1 MQRLDPVAKASHVLS
16 FDFDGTLH
24 DPSTVPSVPSE
35 FFELIRQLRETQGAA
50 WGINTGRSMPHV
62 VEGLLE
68 SHAPFLPD
76 WVIARE
82 REIYFPNRFGR
93 WVPDEKWNQRCE
105 KEIHGLFKKHRKLLN
120 KIREEVLAHTGAE
133 WIEMEG
139 EPAGLV
145 ARRAEDMEWIE
156 PRVIALA
163 AEAPELGWQRN
174 SIWLRFGHRNYQ
186 KGSTL
191 AEVARQYS
199 VTPEKCFAT
208 GDGHNDLA
216 MLMPEVAGLLAC
228 PANAVEEVR
237 TQVASH
243 GGHVCKLGHG
253 DGAVEALRRLFPG

>member
-1 MQRLDPVAKASHVLS
+1 MQRLDPVAKVSRVLS

-24 DPSTVPSVPSE
+24 DPSADPSVPAE
-35 FFELIRQLRETQGAA
+35 FFELIRRLRGSHGVA

-68 SHAPFLPD
+68 ARAPFLPD
-76 WVIARE
+76 WVVARE
-82 REIYFPNRFGR
+82 REIYFPDPSGR
-93 WVPDEKWNQRCE
+93 WVAETEWNERCE
-105 KEIHGLFKKHRKLLN
+105 RDIHLLFRKHRRLLDR
-120 KIREEVLAHTGAE
+120 IRDEVLAHTGAE

-145 ARRAEDMEWIE
+145 ARRIEDMEWIE
-156 PRVIALA
+156 PRVIELA

-186 KGSTL
+186 KGSSL
-191 AEVARQYS
+191 GQVARSYGVGPQD
-199 VTPEKCFAT
+199 CFAT

-216 MLMPEVAGLLAC
+216 MLAPEVAGLLAC

-237 TQVASH
+237 DQVARH
-243 GGHVCKLGHG
+243 GGHVCSLGHG
-253 DGAVEALRRLFPG
+253 EGAIEALRVYFPE